1 MTARKIGIIFSLV
14 PNLILYATNNH
25 YHNRNPGASYLAAR
39 WGRRYRTTACR
50 GLTPAHTARKR
61 HRIPQNEHG
70 QMKITIN
77 APTEKPLAV
86 IPLTPE
92 QRAAITSKAKA
103 AGLSEA
109 QYLSR
114 FLTQAINAATESNQI
129 STDK

>member
-1 MTARKIGIIFSLV
+1 
-14 PNLILYATNNH
+14 
-25 YHNRNPGASYLAAR
+25 
-39 WGRRYRTTACR
+39 
-50 GLTPAHTARKR
+50 
-61 HRIPQNEHG
+61 
-70 QMKITIN
+70 MKITIN

-86 IPLTPE
+86 ISLTPE

>member
-1 MTARKIGIIFSLV
+1 
-14 PNLILYATNNH
+14 
-25 YHNRNPGASYLAAR
+25 
-39 WGRRYRTTACR
+39 
-50 GLTPAHTARKR
+50 
-61 HRIPQNEHG
+61 
-70 QMKITIN
+70 MKITIN

-92 QRAAITSKAKA
+92 QRAAITSKAKD